1 MKAAARAAARWGRV
15 THLGLRCFAAAALVL
30 LALLLWRY
38 WFGESGYFALRALE
52 ADVAVQEGRTASLA
66 ERNRALAAEVR
77 ALKAGPAA
85 VEERARRDLG
95 MVKAGETFYLV
106 VDEAPLA
113 DDESLAGAD
122 GADEGRSP

>member
-1 MKAAARAAARWGRV
+1 MKAAARAAGRWRRME
-15 THLGLRCFAAAALVL
+15 HLGLRCFVAVALAL
-30 LALLLWRY
+30 LALLLWRF

-52 ADVAVQEGRTASLA
+52 ADVAAQESRTASVA
-66 ERNRALAAEVR
+66 ARNRALAAEVR

-106 VDEAPLA
+106 VDEAPLGGG
-113 DDESLAGAD
+113 SSAGAD
-122 GADEGRSP
+122 AADRAAKP

>member
-1 MKAAARAAARWGRV
+1 MKAAARTAGRWRRV
-15 THLGLRCFAAAALVL
+15 EHLGLRCFVAAALAL
-30 LALLLWRY
+30 LALLLWRF

-52 ADVAVQEGRTASLA
+52 ADVAAQENRTASVA
-66 ERNRALAAEVR
+66 ARNRALAAEVR

-106 VDEAPLA
+106 VDEAPL
-113 DDESLAGAD
+113 DGGGPSAGAD
-122 GADEGRSP
+122 AADRAANP